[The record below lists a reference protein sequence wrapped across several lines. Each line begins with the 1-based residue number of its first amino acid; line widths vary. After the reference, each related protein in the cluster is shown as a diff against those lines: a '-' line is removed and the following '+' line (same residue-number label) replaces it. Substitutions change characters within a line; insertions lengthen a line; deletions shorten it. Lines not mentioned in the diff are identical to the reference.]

1 MKRIIALGQL
11 VITYLALTVLIL
23 DPRNPRRHSP
33 GQIRQIAR
41 SIEAFGFV
49 VPILIDRF
57 NRIVAGHGRYL
68 GAQLLGLQEVPV
80 IRLEHLT
87 EAQIKAF
94 RVADNRLTE
103 SSTWDDQLLAE
114 TLKELSQM
122 EIDFSLEAT
131 GFSIGEIDLRIEGL
145 SSPSQGGSDPADRL
159 PQAAGHDPITRCGDL
174 WHLGRHWLLCANALD
189 PASYRSLMRG
199 ERARAVI
206 SDPPYNVPIRGHA
219 SGLGRIQH
227 RDFAMAVGEMDRG
240 EFTSSFLA
248 RSFALMAKHSVDG
261 SLHYQFMDWRHC
273 GEILEAGSLA
283 YTELKA
289 ICAWVKDCPGM
300 GSLYRSQHEFVFV
313 FKSGTAPHQNN
324 VQLGKFGRNR
334 TTVWQYPCA
343 NTFSRQSEE
352 GNLAALHPTIKPVRL
367 VADAILDCSGR
378 GDLILDPFLGSGTT
392 LLAAERVGRI
402 CYGMEIDP
410 IYVDVAIRRWQAHS
424 GDKAIHAI
432 TGQPFDEVASTMEA
446 HHG

>member
-1 MKRIIALGQL
+1 
-11 VITYLALTVLIL
+11 
-23 DPRNPRRHSP
+23 
-33 GQIRQIAR
+33 
-41 SIEAFGFV
+41 
-49 VPILIDRF
+49 
-57 NRIVAGHGRYL
+57 
-68 GAQLLGLQEVPV
+68 
-80 IRLEHLT
+80 
-87 EAQIKAF
+87 
-94 RVADNRLTE
+94 
-103 SSTWDDQLLAE
+103 
-114 TLKELSQM
+114 
-122 EIDFSLEAT
+122 
-131 GFSIGEIDLRIEGL
+131 
-145 SSPSQGGSDPADRL
+145 
-159 PQAAGHDPITRCGDL
+159 
-174 WHLGRHWLLCANALD
+174 
-189 PASYRSLMRG
+189 MRG

-206 SDPPYNVPIRGHA
+206 SDAPYNVPIRGHA
-219 SGLGRIQH
+219 SGLGRVQH

-240 EFTSSFLA
+240 EFTSFLA
-248 RSFALMAKHSVDG
+248 RSFALMAKHSVNG
-261 SLHYQFMDWRHC
+261 ALHYHFMDWRHC
-273 GEILEAGSLA
+273 GEILEAGLLA

-343 NTFSRQSEE
+343 NTFSRQSDE

-378 GDLILDPFLGSGTT
+378 GDRILDPFLGSGTT

-410 IYVDVAIRRWQAHS
+410 IYVDVAIRRWQAYS
-424 GDKAIHAI
+424 GDKAIHAV
-432 TGQPFDEVASTMEA
+432 TGQPFDEVVSAMEA